1 MFRNKE
7 IRRFAVLFLMIVFI
21 VAMAGFKA
29 GMMTGTLVIVSG
41 LLLGH
46 PFFFFTRGRFR
57 EK

>member
-29 GMMTGTLVIVSG
+29 GMMTGTLIPPVVDIYQ
-41 LLLGH
+41 
-46 PFFFFTRGRFR
+46 
-57 EK
+57 